1 MSTLHNAQ
9 ALNIYYLIQF
19 NFHAICAMCNV
30 HVRSLAIVATMTTTR
45 ATTSTAYTAA
55 ARRYRRPQYSDTKI
69 VGNFF
74 ISSPSPAFTIFT
86 HFKVDFTLVNLYQI
100 SPLILFSLCSFS
112 CCAVSCCSV
121 IITCDYGISTII
133 INEDMCSRMA
143 LLLML
148 LPILGARIQ
157 FIFNVVN
164 FN

>member
-1 MSTLHNAQ
+1 
-9 ALNIYYLIQF
+9 
-19 NFHAICAMCNV
+19 MCTFA
-30 HVRSLAIVATMTTTR
+30 VRSLAIVATMTTTTT
-45 ATTSTAYTAA
+45 TTSTAYTAA

-74 ISSPSPAFTIFT
+74 ISSPSFRAFTIFT
-86 HFKVDFTLVNLYQI
+86 HFKVDFSLVNLYQI
-100 SPLILFSLCSFS
+100 SSNIVLAVLFLAV
-112 CCAVSCCSV
+112 CCAVPCCSV

-143 LLLML
+143 LLL